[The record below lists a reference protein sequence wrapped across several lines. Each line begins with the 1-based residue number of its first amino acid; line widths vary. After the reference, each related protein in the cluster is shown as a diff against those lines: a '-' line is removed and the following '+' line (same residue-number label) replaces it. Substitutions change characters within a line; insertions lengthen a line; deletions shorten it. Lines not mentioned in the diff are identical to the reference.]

1 VLADHKRDAARAENS
16 LTLLYG
22 SEPIGMQRDWN
33 EELQSCRE
41 FSHTTPQER
50 YLHFLIHRL
59 ITSGVCAFYSL
70 SDDNDLVPFIILL
83 GDFFTA
89 GSCVI
94 GHFIK

>member
-1 VLADHKRDAARAENS
+1 
-16 LTLLYG
+16 
-22 SEPIGMQRDWN
+22 
-33 EELQSCRE
+33 
-41 FSHTTPQER
+41 
-50 YLHFLIHRL
+50 L

-94 GHFIK
+94 GHFIKWHQTLLTQPLMVLLEWSVAVFLQ